1 MTNKPLN
8 SRVLMA
14 CVLLLINV
22 QPFCATARAQPDQVL
37 TVTGGAVVRILPDPL
52 PDRYWILEHGSG
64 LVLLS
69 KANGAWNTMDYAIGD
84 LRDIAGPD
92 SDGRL
97 YCTYVGSPPGIS
109 VFDCATTSIVD
120 TIPLNYYPR
129 GLVLSPDESKLYV
142 CAWGWPPLTEPE
154 FDPNRSYQHASAN
167 SGLVLEIDI
176 ASHSILRTATV
187 GGMPETICLVPSVA
201 GARLLVSTGEFKYRS
216 PGDGEPL
223 DPELVYG
230 GFTVVDAVD
239 VSTFTRLEHRV
250 ECTFPSFPG
259 TNALVRW
266 PGDDAL
272 VALCCAE
279 PFSGSP
285 VHAAEDY
292 THGIRLIDPVTN
304 LVVGSLRIV
313 NADGCE
319 VGVNTI
325 FQSCTDPAEV
335 FLTVGMFHRQTDF
348 LQEGVL
354 VIDRDTG
361 QLRRSIDLGSAD
373 YLPSFVYET
382 PCGEVIVTAWQSPN
396 GKILIFEPE
405 NHAPECCLEVVTPMP
420 YIGPAPALIEFDA
433 TGSYDPDPCDEI
445 TYEWDFDGDGLY
457 GEPVDDSYTG
467 DPDNPTHSYT
477 ASYHGPVML
486 RLSDNDGSEMTCTVH
501 VDVDII

>member
-1 MTNKPLN
+1 MTNRRVV
-8 SRVLMA
+8 SRVLTA
-14 CVLLLINV
+14 CLFLFIGA
-22 QPFCATARAQPDQVL
+22 QPFCSTVRAQPDEVL
-37 TVTGGAVVRILPDPL
+37 TVSGNAVDRILPDRL
-52 PDRYWILEHGSG
+52 PDRYWLLEYERG

-69 KANGAWNTMDYAIGD
+69 RTNGEWDTAEYAIGD
-84 LRDIAGPD
+84 LRDVAGPD
-92 SDGRL
+92 SQGRL
-97 YCTYVGSPPGIS
+97 YCTYVGSPPGIHI
-109 VFDCATTSIVD
+109 FDCATASVVD

-129 GLVLSPDESKLYV
+129 GLVLSADESKLYV

-154 FDPNRSYQHASAN
+154 FDPNRSYQHASAD

-187 GGMPETICLVPSVA
+187 GGMPETICLMPSSA

-216 PGDGEPL
+216 QRDREPI
-223 DPELVYG
+223 DPDLVYG
-230 GFTVVDAVD
+230 GFTPVDAVD
-239 VSTFTRLEHRV
+239 VGTFVRLEHRV
-250 ECTFPSFPG
+250 ECTFPGFPC
-259 TNALVRW
+259 TNALIPW

-272 VALCCAE
+272 VALCCAR

-285 VHAAEDY
+285 DYAPADY

-313 NADGCE
+313 NAGGRE

-325 FQSCTDPAEV
+325 FQSRSDPTEIFV
-335 FLTVGMFHRQTDF
+335 TVGMFRHETE
-348 LQEGVL
+348 LEQEAVL
-354 VIDRDTG
+354 AIDRDTG
-361 QLRRSIDLGSAD
+361 QFRRSIDLGSPD

-382 PCGEVIVTAWQSPN
+382 PCGDLIVTAWQAPN

-405 NHAPECCLEVVTPMP
+405 NRYPECCLEVVTPMP
-420 YIGPAPALIEFDA
+420 YHGPAPALIEFDA
-433 TGSYDPDPCDEI
+433 TGSYDPDPCDEL

-457 GEPVDDSYTG
+457 GEAVDDSYTG

-486 RLSDNDGSEMTCTVH
+486 RLSDNHGSAMTCTVYI
-501 VDVDII
+501 DVDIM